1 MIKQIII
8 DENNV
13 VKAWSVGGYIENGI
27 DVEDIPDEVMSC
39 PSKWKY
45 INREFIENPN
55 YKPPEQ
61 PIDEITLLKAQIEA
75 QSAQMEFYEDCIAE
89 MAEIVYA

>member
-1 MIKQIII
+1 MIKQITI

-27 DVEDIPDEVMSC
+27 DVDDIPDDVKEN
-39 PSKWKY
+39 PTKY
-45 INREFIENPN
+45 CYLNGTYSENPN

-61 PIDEITLLKAQIEA
+61 PIDEVALLKAQIQA
-75 QSAQMEFYEDCIAE
+75 QSEQMEFYEDCIAE